1 MLVWRANVPF
11 GKSLKTKA
19 FTQSTVLFS
28 TLIDPCVFSCLGGK
42 SALLLQDVILL
53 FILFI
58 PTSATSS
65 GNFLCKF
72 PSLSIL
78 CSSLPPGCSSQ
89 IKYKHTQFF
98 CIDIHSTPM
107 ELSAPPFSSLLC
119 QRVNQEI
126 CSASI
131 GSSSTHS
138 SFQSSLVLALI
149 SPDSFSTMSPV
160 TPYLLDS
167 EFSSN
172 SIPLV
177 CASAASSI
185 LKCSLC
191 DSLGYTFLVLFL
203 PLRSFLSNSSYF
215 LFPGFFLDLSF
226 QEFKLLIFLLALL
239 FPIHTSNNSK
249 PC

>member
-1 MLVWRANVPF
+1 MRRFSVKNF
-11 GKSLKTKA
+11 KITNKTKNL
-19 FTQSTVLFS
+19 FFSSTIKPKYPLTITPILNPSFQDTMSLVYIF
-28 TLIDPCVFSCLGGK
+28 K
-42 SALLLQDVILL
+42 SI
-53 FILFI
+53 FI
-58 PTSATSS
+58 
-65 GNFLCKF
+65 FLCK
-72 PSLSIL
+72 
-78 CSSLPPGCSSQ
+78 
-89 IKYKHTQFF
+89 Y
-98 CIDIHSTPM
+98 
-107 ELSAPPFSSLLC
+107 
-119 QRVNQEI
+119 
-126 CSASI
+126 
-131 GSSSTHS
+131 
-138 SFQSSLVLALI
+138 
-149 SPDSFSTMSPV
+149 
-160 TPYLLDS
+160 LDS

>member
-28 TLIDPCVFSCLGGK
+28 TFIDPCVFPYLRGK

-78 CSSLPPGCSSQ
+78 RSSLPPGCSSQ
-89 IKYKHTQFF
+89 IKYKHAQFF
-98 CIDIHSTPM
+98 CIDIHSTSM
-107 ELSAPPFSSLLC
+107 DLSAPPFSSLLC

-131 GSSSTHS
+131 GSPSTHS

-149 SPDSFSTMSPV
+149 SPNSFSAMSPV

-172 SIPLV
+172 SIPP
-177 CASAASSI
+177 
-185 LKCSLC
+185 SL
-191 DSLGYTFLVLFL
+191 
-203 PLRSFLSNSSYF
+203 R
-215 LFPGFFLDLSF
+215 
-226 QEFKLLIFLLALL
+226 
-239 FPIHTSNNSK
+239 
-249 PC
+249 